1 MTDAELLALLAELK
15 QGTIPS
21 AEAHARILRAMRD
34 APYENLDFARID
46 HHRAVRQGVPEVVF
60 GQGKTPSQIALIA
73 EKIVGR
79 GHNLLVTR
87 ATREAFDAVKK
98 VLPDA
103 VFHEN
108 ARAITRRPAEP
119 NASDATS
126 AASTRDAVVPDAS
139 VPRGAPGPDAGPH
152 AAGAGAGSDARTVL
166 VVSAG
171 TSDMPVADEAAVSAE
186 AMGLQVERLY
196 DVGVA
201 GLHRLLG
208 ERGRLDSA
216 AVIIVVAG
224 MEGAL
229 PSVVGG
235 LVRVPVIAVPTSVG
249 YGASFGGLAA
259 LLGMLNSCAAGVA
272 VVNIDNGYGAAAL
285 AARIL
290 LTR

>member
-15 QGTIPS
+15 QGTIPP
-21 AEAHARILRAMRD
+21 AEAHARIVRAMRD

-60 GQGKTPSQIALIA
+60 GQGKSPSQIALIA
-73 EKIVGR
+73 ERIVSR

-119 NASDATS
+119 NVSDATS
-126 AASTRDAVVPDAS
+126 AASTPDAS
-139 VPRGAPGPDAGPH
+139 Q
-152 AAGAGAGSDARTVL
+152 TVL

-235 LVRVPVIAVPTSVG
+235 LVRMPVIAVPTSVG

>member
-34 APYENLDFARID
+34 APFENLDFARID

-73 EKIVGR
+73 ERIVSR

-103 VFHEN
+103 VFHDS
-108 ARAITRRPAEP
+108 ARAITRRPVEP
-119 NASDATS
+119 NASDATP
-126 AASTRDAVVPDAS
+126 AASTRDASQTGLAS
-139 VPRGAPGPDAGPH
+139 Q
-152 AAGAGAGSDARTVL
+152 TVL

-216 AVIIVVAG
+216 AVLIVVAG